1 MVTSYNG
8 SRTVIWQMKG
18 KRDSGKSRKAG
29 SNGQERRRMGF
40 LREVYMDNKDLIEA
54 RFLASMG
61 GDNIP
66 MKERLLMIRAFR
78 EGAVEILDAVERTF
92 GIGGVHDVSKRIQT
106 QRHAAPDAE
115 GSDEA
120 DEEEDDDGGE
130 SDGGPSPVDDA
141 PKTYEDVDPR
151 EVQPWEHLK
160 DSKFPFELVDKEEP
174 SGPGPEDWEED
185 EDEGEEVELDI
196 IERVANW
203 DEVRGLWKDFDP
215 AFR

>member
-1 MVTSYNG
+1 M
-8 SRTVIWQMKG
+8 RR
-18 KRDSGKSRKAG
+18 KRDSERSEKAG
-29 SNGQERRRMGF
+29 SNLQERKRMGF
-40 LREVYMDNKDLIEA
+40 LREVYMDNKGLIEA

-66 MKERLLMIRAFR
+66 MKEKLLIIRAFR

-92 GIGGVHDVSKRIQT
+92 GIGGVHDVSKRVKT
-106 QRHAAPDAE
+106 QRQAAPDAE

-120 DEEEDDDGGE
+120 DDEEECDDEGGDGSE
-130 SDGGPSPVDDA
+130 RTPVDDT

-151 EVQPWEHLK
+151 GVQPWELLK

-174 SGPGPEDWEED
+174 SGPVPEDWEED

-196 IERVANW
+196 IERVVDWEN
-203 DEVRGLWKDFDP
+203 VRGLWKDFDP
-215 AFR
+215 AYR